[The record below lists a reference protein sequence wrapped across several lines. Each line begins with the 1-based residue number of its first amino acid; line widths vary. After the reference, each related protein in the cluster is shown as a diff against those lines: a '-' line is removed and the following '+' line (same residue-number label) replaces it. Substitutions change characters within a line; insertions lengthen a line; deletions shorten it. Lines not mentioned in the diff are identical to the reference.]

1 LSDFKERAHNL
12 ASQHES
18 GELLVMPT
26 VWDTFSASLAADAG
40 FASLTIGSHPVAD
53 SIGSADGEQM
63 DFADYLAV
71 VQRITG
77 SVAIPVSADV
87 ESGYGL
93 SPQELFER
101 VFAAGAVG
109 VNIEDVVH
117 KEGKRIRDRQEHAD
131 YIHGV
136 REAADAAG
144 VEFVINGR
152 TDAVK
157 LSDHFADPL
166 AEAIA
171 RIKLLE
177 EAGARSVYPVALSTA
192 EQVEQVVQAVS
203 IPVNVT
209 AHPVTAHS
217 AGDLAA
223 LRALGVRRVSFGPL
237 WQKWLAEVSTQQ
249 LGAWRQS

>member
-1 LSDFKERAHNL
+1 MSLYQARAQLL
-12 ASQHES
+12 AKQHES
-18 GELLVMPT
+18 GDLLVMPT

-53 SIGSADGEQM
+53 SIGSADGENM
-63 DFADYLAV
+63 EFSDYLAV
-71 VQRITG
+71 VQRIT
-77 SVAIPVSADV
+77 SAVEVPVSADV

-117 KEGKRIRDRQEHAD
+117 KEGRRVRDRQEHAD

-144 VEFVINGR
+144 VDFVINGR
-152 TDAVK
+152 TDAMK
-157 LSDHFADPL
+157 LTDYFADPL
-166 AEAIA
+166 AETIA

-177 EAGARSVYPVALSTA
+177 EAGARSVYPVALSTSD
-192 EQVEQVVQAVS
+192 QVQQVVQAVTV
-203 IPVNVT
+203 PVNVT
-209 AHPVTAHS
+209 AHPVTAHP
-217 AGDLAA
+217 AGDLSA
-223 LRALGVRRVSFGPL
+223 LRELGVRRVSFGPL
-237 WQKWLAEVSTQQ
+237 WQKWLAELSTQQ
-249 LGAWRQS
+249 LAAWQKK

>member
-1 LSDFKERAHNL
+1 MSVFEERATTL
-12 ASQHES
+12 ARLHES
-18 GELLVMPT
+18 GQLLVMPT
-26 VWDTFSASLAADAG
+26 VWDTFSATLAQEAG
-40 FASLTIGSHPVAD
+40 FESLTIGSHPVAD

-71 VQRITG
+71 VQRITA
-77 SVAIPVSADV
+77 SVEVPVSADV

-93 SPQELFER
+93 KPEELFER

-117 KEGKRIRDRQEHAD
+117 GEGKRVRDRQEHAD
-131 YIHGV
+131 YINGV
-136 REAADAAG
+136 RQAADAAG
-144 VEFVINGR
+144 VDFVINGR

-157 LSDHFADPL
+157 LSEQFADPL
-166 AEAIA
+166 GEAIA

-177 EAGARSVYPVALSTA
+177 EAGARSVYPVALA
-192 EQVEQVVQAVS
+192 DADQVKQAVAAVS

-209 AHPVTAHS
+209 AHPVTAHA

-223 LRALGVRRVSFGPL
+223 LRELGVRRVSFGPL
-237 WQKWLAEVSTQQ
+237 WQKWLAEVSSQQ
-249 LGAWRQS
+249 LAAWRQS